1 MIRQTF
7 VERGRSLIGI
17 HNKNKRLNSSAK
29 CNRVRFV
36 SKNPL
41 LRRYFAFLG
50 GLAAIFFVQYPAVAQ
65 PLVLQNDDI
74 IVAYETS
81 IEGAAAEVLRLYP
94 DLKQELEKIFAWS
107 LDIRPQVVLVK
118 NSRTFQ
124 RLSRSNLFV
133 AFAVPEKNLIVID
146 YSRMNLH
153 PFSLRT
159 TFKHELCHLML
170 HRHINDQRLAKWL
183 EEGICQ
189 WASDGIGEIFLEK
202 SWSGL
207 DAAIIADRVLQFRRL
222 TKNFPQDKPSLLLA
236 YEQSKSMVNYIDRQY
251 GKKGI
256 LDLLGH
262 LKNGVS
268 TEAATMKSLGI
279 STDELER
286 NWLSHL
292 ERTPRWLVYLADN
305 LYGILFFMAALLTVL
320 GFIRRVKRRKV
331 WESEKEEES
340 NDELR

>member
-1 MIRQTF
+1 MMRQTF
-7 VERGRSLIGI
+7 VKRGHSRIGI
-17 HNKNKRLNSSAK
+17 HNKNKSLNSSAK

-36 SKNPL
+36 LKNSL
-41 LRRYFAFLG
+41 LRRYFAFFGCLT
-50 GLAAIFFVQYPAVAQ
+50 AICFVQYPAVAQ

-124 RLSRSNLFV
+124 RWFRSKLFV

-159 TFKHELCHLML
+159 TFKHQLCHLML

-202 SWSGL
+202 NWSGL

-262 LKNGVS
+262 LKNGDS

-279 STDELER
+279 STDELEK

-292 ERTPRWLVYLADN
+292 ESTPRWLVYLADN
-305 LYGILFFMAALLTVL
+305 LYGILFFVAALLTVL
-320 GFIRRVKRRKV
+320 GFIRRIMHRKV
-331 WESEKEEES
+331 WESE
-340 NDELR
+340 DE

>member
-7 VERGRSLIGI
+7 VKRGRSLIGI

-50 GLAAIFFVQYPAVAQ
+50 SLTAIFFAQYPAVAQ

-81 IEGAAAEVLRLYP
+81 LEGAAAEVLRLYP
-94 DLKQELEKIFAWS
+94 DLKQELGKIFAWS

-170 HRHINDQRLAKWL
+170 HRHIDDQRIAKWL

-207 DAAIIADRVLQFRRL
+207 DAAIIANRVLQFRRL
-222 TKNFPQDKPSLLLA
+222 IKNFPQDKPSLLLA

-262 LKNGVS
+262 LKNGDS
-268 TEAATMKSLGI
+268 TEAATIKSLGI
-279 STDELER
+279 STDELEK

-292 ERTPRWLVYLADN
+292 ESTPRWLVYLADN
-305 LYGILFFMAALLTVL
+305 LYGILFFMAALLTIL
-320 GFIRRVKRRKV
+320 GFIRRVMRRKV
-331 WESEKEEES
+331 WESEREEEA
-340 NDELR
+340 DVE